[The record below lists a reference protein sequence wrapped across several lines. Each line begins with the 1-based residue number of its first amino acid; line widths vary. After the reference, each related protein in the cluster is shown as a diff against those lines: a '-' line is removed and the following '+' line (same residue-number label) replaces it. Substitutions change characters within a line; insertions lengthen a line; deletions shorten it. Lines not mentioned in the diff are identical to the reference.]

1 MAPAGPHVVF
11 RCLLLGPCVGYVRPR
26 IERSGAAVPE
36 SEITRLLVAMREGD
50 ASAMDRLFPLV
61 YREVHERAHRQLA
74 RRRPGETLSTT
85 ALVHETYLKL
95 AGSARQSYE
104 DRIHFFAVASRAM
117 RQILVDYA
125 RRNAA
130 AKRGGGRAVT
140 LDDESAANPDRAE
153 ELLALDEGLER
164 LQELDPRLVQTVELR
179 FFGGLSVEETADA
192 LGVSP
197 RTVKRDW
204 QRARAFLYQAVRA
217 DADDGPARP

>member
-1 MAPAGPHVVF
+1 M
-11 RCLLLGPCVGYVRPR
+11 
-26 IERSGAAVPE
+26 SGE
-36 SEITRLLVAMREGD
+36 SEITTLLAALRNGD
-50 ASAMDRLFPLV
+50 RSAMDRLFPLV
-61 YREVHERAHRQLA
+61 YREFHGRAHQQLA

-95 AGSARQSYE
+95 AGSSRQAYQ
-104 DRIHFFAVASRAM
+104 DRIHFYAVASRAM

-130 AKRGGGRAVT
+130 EKRGGGRVVT
-140 LDDESAANPDRAE
+140 LDGEAIANPDRAE
-153 ELLALDEGLER
+153 ELLALDEALDR

-179 FFGGLSVEETADA
+179 FFAGLSVEEAAET

-204 QRARAFLYQAVRA
+204 QRARAFLFQAVSAR
-217 DADDGPARP
+217 DGPGAS